1 MSRTGAFLLIAAG
14 SVSGLYVFGF
24 PPSDTA
30 TDLADI
36 TRISAA
42 PDRNYVQPSALRTFA
57 PASPAFNAVRPVHR
71 DTAGVSPPKPGT
83 WTTVVISGQT
93 VLSPVKSARAT
104 DAQTREQLARDIQ
117 QELKRA
123 GCYDGAI
130 TGTWNGSSRRAMSAF
145 LDRANAVLPF
155 KDPDYVLLALVQN
168 HREISCSAA
177 CESGQVM
184 QEGGRCVPEAIVA
197 QAAKRSRL
205 ADGQSQFRAADDHQ
219 NVRASTPEILP
230 WLNTAAA
237 SPASSDNDAAPRPA
251 PLPGRMSIGGP
262 IEAATGAPSEAT
274 GTGGDGASSGTSSN
288 VAALQ
293 ADPDS
298 DGLSGSATA
307 SGDAPPLPVT
317 TDSATPKSHHSENDG
332 RRRYDSYVSMGR
344 RRHGDPRPGTARFN
358 LMQSL
363 GGIY

>member
-1 MSRTGAFLLIAAG
+1 MSRTGALLLIAAG
-14 SVSGLYVFGF
+14 SISGIYVFDF
-24 PPSDTA
+24 PSSDTA

-42 PDRNYVQPSALRTFA
+42 PDRDYVQPAALRTFA
-57 PASPAFNAVRPVHR
+57 PTSPAFDAVRPMR
-71 DTAGVSPPKPGT
+71 QETAGVSPPRPGA
-83 WTTVVISGQT
+83 WTTVVSSDQT
-93 VLSPVKSARAT
+93 ALSPVKSTRAA
-104 DAQTREQLARDIQ
+104 DAQTRLQLTRDIQ

-130 TGTWNGSSRRAMSAF
+130 TGSWNGSTRGAMSAF
-145 LDRANAVLPF
+145 LERANAVLPS

-177 CESGQVM
+177 CASGQVM

-205 ADGQSQFRAADDHQ
+205 ADPQSQFRGPDDHQ
-219 NVRASTPEILP
+219 TVTASNPEILP
-230 WLNTAAA
+230 WLKTDAA
-237 SPASSDNDAAPRPA
+237 SPASSGNDTAPRPA

-262 IEAATGAPSEAT
+262 VDPAVVAPETAVAPHDAPTAGAPA
-274 GTGGDGASSGTSSN
+274 N

-298 DGLSGSATA
+298 DAL
-307 SGDAPPLPVT
+307 SGDA
-317 TDSATPKSHHSENDG
+317 ATPSGEAPPVDVTDGATHKSHHSESDG
-332 RRRYDSYVSMGR
+332 RRRFDSYASTGR

>member
-1 MSRTGAFLLIAAG
+1 MSRTGALLLIAAG
-14 SVSGLYVFGF
+14 SISGLYVFGF

-42 PDRNYVQPSALRTFA
+42 PDRNYVEPAGVRTFA
-57 PASPAFNAVRPVHR
+57 PTSPAFNTVRPVR
-71 DTAGVSPPKPGT
+71 QEAAGASPPRPGT

-93 VLSPVKSARAT
+93 VLSPVKSTRAA
-104 DAQTREQLARDIQ
+104 DAQTRLQLARDIQ

-130 TGTWNGSSRRAMSAF
+130 TGAWNGSSRRAMSAF

-177 CESGQVM
+177 CENGQVM

-205 ADGQSQFRAADDHQ
+205 ADGQSQFRAPDDHQ
-219 NVRASTPEILP
+219 NVTASTPEILP

-237 SPASSDNDAAPRPA
+237 SPTSSDNDAAPRPA

-262 IEAATGAPSEAT
+262 IEAATGAPPEAT
-274 GTGGDGASSGTSSN
+274 GTGSDGASSGTSST

-298 DGLSGSATA
+298 DGLSGNATA
-307 SGDAPPLPVT
+307 SGDAPPIAIT
-317 TDSATPKSHHSENDG
+317 TDSATHKSHHSESDG
-332 RRRYDSYVSMGR
+332 RRRYDSYASMGR

-363 GGIY
+363 GGVY

>member
-1 MSRTGAFLLIAAG
+1 MSRTGALLLIAAG
-14 SVSGLYVFGF
+14 SISGLYVFGF
-24 PPSDTA
+24 SPSDTA

-42 PDRNYVQPSALRTFA
+42 PDRDYVQPSALRTFA
-57 PASPAFNAVRPVHR
+57 PTSPAFNAVRQVR
-71 DTAGVSPPKPGT
+71 RETAGVSPPKPGT

-93 VLSPVKSARAT
+93 VLSPVKSTRAA

-123 GCYDGAI
+123 GCYDGPI
-130 TGTWNGSSRRAMSAF
+130 TGAWNGSSRRAMSAF

-155 KDPDYVLLALVQN
+155 KDPDYVLLALAQN

-205 ADGQSQFRAADDHQ
+205 ADGQSQFRAADDRQ
-219 NVRASTPEILP
+219 TVTASAPEVLP
-230 WLNTAAA
+230 WLNTASA

-262 IEAATGAPSEAT
+262 IEAATGAPPEAT

-298 DGLSGSATA
+298 DGLSGNTTAT
-307 SGDAPPLPVT
+307 GDAPPLPVT
-317 TDSATPKSHHSENDG
+317 TDSGNKHKSHHSEDD
-332 RRRYDSYVSMGR
+332 RRRYDSYASMGR

-363 GGIY
+363 GGVY